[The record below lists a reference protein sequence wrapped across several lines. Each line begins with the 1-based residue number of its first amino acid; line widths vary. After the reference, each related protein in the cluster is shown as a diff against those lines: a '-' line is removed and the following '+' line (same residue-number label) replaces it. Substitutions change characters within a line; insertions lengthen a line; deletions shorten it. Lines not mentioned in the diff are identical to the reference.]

1 MSELAHFFFVRF
13 YLSTKTKIQ
22 CGNETLYFS
31 YTIYGFVAL
40 FAPDFL
46 HFCLFLSSV
55 STTKQKNLSKKCP

>member
-1 MSELAHFFFVRF
+1 MFLYVIFVEIS
-13 YLSTKTKIQ
+13 LL
-22 CGNETLYFS
+22 CP

-46 HFCLFLSSV
+46 LFYLFLSSV